1 MEKVSK
7 RKRTYVRGKP
17 LGNDLRSLIID
28 EIIHSGGNIITREYP
43 GNFSAIAKR
52 FSVHDSTVK
61 NIWSNYC
68 ENKTLDPKK
77 KKGGNPS
84 KLHDGDLELIETLT
98 RIRPT
103 ISLNELKDDVELYD
117 PKPDGV
123 SISAISRALK
133 QRMPSGLQYSRKKVN
148 KVAIERFTPVNM
160 VYTQMFINYLH
171 SKDPRKLKFF
181 DEAGLK
187 LPHHGT
193 RYYRHAPVGER
204 CIELARYHQTPNITL
219 NLLAGLEGV
228 VYANTVKGAASTVH
242 LLQFFGEAAQA
253 GNVITQRPALEYGD
267 IVVMDNCPTHHYDGE
282 EVLTEF
288 LNEIGIEL
296 VYTPTYSPDF
306 NPTEFVFGKIRTEML
321 YALWE
326 LTNRNLVLSVYEAID
341 KVTEQDMIGFFR
353 ATSYI

>member
-1 MEKVSK
+1 MERVSV

-28 EIIHSGGNIITREYP
+28 EIIYSGGNIVTQEYA
-43 GNFSAIAKR
+43 GNFSTIAKR

-61 NIWSNYC
+61 NIWRNYC
-68 ENKTLDPKK
+68 ENNTLNPKK

-84 KLHDGDLELIETLT
+84 KLKDGDLELIETLI

-103 ISLNELKDDVELYD
+103 ISLNELKDNVELYGQ
-117 PKPDGV
+117 KRV
-123 SISAISRALK
+123 SISAISRALT

-148 KVAIERFTPVNM
+148 KVAIERFTSVNM
-160 VYTQMFINYLH
+160 IYTQMFINYLH

-187 LPHHGT
+187 LPKHGT
-193 RYYRHAPVGER
+193 RYYGHAPVGQR
-204 CIELARYHQTPNITL
+204 CIELAHYHQTPNITL

-228 VYANTVKGAASTVH
+228 VYATTVKGAANTLH
-242 LLQFFGEAAQA
+242 MLQFFEQAARA
-253 GNVITQRPALEYGD
+253 GNVVTQRPALEFGD
-267 IVVMDNCPTHHYDGE
+267 VVVMDNCATHHYQGE

-288 LNEIGIEL
+288 LNEMGIEL
-296 VYTPTYSPDF
+296 VYTPVYSPDF
-306 NPTEFVFGKIRTEML
+306 NPAEFVFGKIRTEMR

-326 LTNRNLVLSVYEAID
+326 LTNLNLILSVFEAID
-341 KVTEQDMIGFFR
+341 KVTEQDMVGFFK